1 MAKLGFRAIRG
12 AIFFDAGNAWP
23 EPKRGGG
30 FSRMK
35 GSVGVGAR
43 VSLGYF
49 VLLRFDW
56 ARRTDFRRLEDKTRF
71 EFFFGW
77 NF

>member
-1 MAKLGFRAIRG
+1 MPVARLGFRGIRG
-12 AIFFDAGNAWP
+12 ALFFDAGNAWDD
-23 EPKRGGG
+23 EFG
-30 FSRMK
+30 RMK
-35 GSVGVGAR
+35 GALGVGAR

-49 VLLRFDW
+49 AVLRFDW
-56 ARRTDFRRLEDKTRF
+56 ARRTDFRKLEDKTRF